1 MKLTS
6 AVSSAKTFKDPSGN
20 SYSESDFSLDEL
32 FDEKGRRRNPIT
44 GEVIVETTAEEKPS
58 EETAPVVAAEP
69 VVATTADNSPEPEQK
84 EESIEEKIQAA
95 VSKLGNALDAIP
107 IEKGRDEVKAYI
119 DGLGAN
125 FANELSNIVM
135 AYYDATVAKAKAE
148 EQANP
153 NNADM
158 IQNINQLLAGTGI
171 QINNADELNQFVA
184 TAANN
189 AKNAYYQ
196 SILFSNQ
203 DIMNAYNSL
212 MAQQQAAV

>member
-6 AVSSAKTFKDPSGN
+6 VSSATKIFKDPSGN
-20 SYSESDFSLDEL
+20 TYSEGDFSHDEL
-32 FDEKGRRRNPIT
+32 FDEKGRKKNPIT

-58 EETAPVVAAEP
+58 EETAPVVATEP
-69 VVATTADNSPEPEQK
+69 ATTADNSSEEPEQK

-107 IEKGRDEVKAYI
+107 IEKERDEVKVYI
-119 DGLGAN
+119 DGLGAS

-135 AYYDATVAKAKAE
+135 GYYDATVAKAKAE
-148 EQANP
+148 EQVDP
-153 NNADM
+153 NNADDM

-171 QINNADELNQFVA
+171 QINNADELNQFVQN
-184 TAANN
+184 AANN